1 MDLSSRRRLALAAP
15 IQVVAAL
22 LLLRYVYPIYW
33 DGAGPTPSFFYSG
46 DLPSMVQY
54 HSNKWQ
60 YDTRFL
66 LPYIVASVLM
76 VAVAFVLAPRLAKR
90 IDRRRIAVFII
101 AFVLLFA
108 VAAVSDVIARTL
120 NAGVLILST
129 PDSILRFVMVTV
141 PVAVLSALFVDR

>member
-1 MDLSSRRRLALAAP
+1 
-15 IQVVAAL
+15 
-22 LLLRYVYPIYW
+22 
-33 DGAGPTPSFFYSG
+33 
-46 DLPSMVQY
+46 MVQY